1 MMETIQNK
9 QDKLNNEETAREMF
23 GILLENVKLLSQW
36 NTRFHVDEPEQARK
50 NLETMTTAF
59 KVVIDALYN

>member
-1 MMETIQNK
+1 MEKIQNE

-23 GILLENVKLLSQW
+23 GILLDNVTLLSKW
-36 NTRFHVDEPEQARK
+36 NAEFHREEPEQARK